1 MHERLKILELVA
13 EGKLTAEQADLLL
26 EALTDKTKGKSDAKA
41 TWDKAA
47 GDLKGIGSQLS
58 SVIAQSMTELRRGLE
73 TNLSNLSFGDHIAAS
88 VERAFSPDMKAL
100 RVETTTGRIRVER
113 WSGPHIRMYVQA
125 DVRADEQD
133 KARELLEQAIQVT
146 ELGQEVDL
154 RFLHRVDGARVA
166 GGRID
171 LYVPDH
177 LQHLVIHSR
186 NGDIFVH
193 RAEVQTLELD
203 TTNGQIHVHH
213 AKAEVVR
220 ATSQNG
226 SIQLHDAVQTSTNE
240 LYAES
245 KNGTIQLRGLQ
256 SDRAVRGKA
265 LSGGG
270 TVQVTHPDLDVVY
283 DSEHRPNS
291 CTFRL
296 KQEPEETSSFI
307 SVYLETKNGRIS
319 VQQ

>member
-1 MHERLKILELVA
+1 MQERLKILELVA

-26 EALTDKTKGKSDAKA
+26 EALTDKSKGKADGKTA
-41 TWDKAA
+41 WDKAA
-47 GDLKGIGSQLS
+47 NDLKGIGSQLS

-88 VERAFSPDMKAL
+88 VEREFSADMKAL
-100 RVETTTGRIRVER
+100 RVETTNGRIRVER
-113 WSGPHIRMYVQA
+113 CSGPHIRMYVQA
-125 DVRADEQD
+125 DVRVDEQD
-133 KARELLEQAIQVT
+133 KAKELLEQAIQVT
-146 ELGQEVDL
+146 ETGQEVDL
-154 RFLHRVDGARVA
+154 RFLQRVDGARVA

-177 LQHLVIHSR
+177 LQNLVVHTR

-193 RAEVQTLELD
+193 RATVQTLELD
-203 TTNGQIHVHH
+203 STNGQIHVHH
-213 AKAEVVR
+213 ARAEVVR

-226 SIQLHDAVQTSTNE
+226 LIQLHDALQTSTSE

-245 KNGTIQLRGLQ
+245 KNGTIQLRGLP
-256 SDRAVRGKA
+256 SDRALRGKA
-265 LSGGG
+265 LSSVG
-270 TVQVTHPDLDVVY
+270 TVQVSHPELDVVY

-296 KQEPEETSSFI
+296 KEEPEETSSFI
-307 SVYLETKNGRIS
+307 SVYLETKSGKIS